1 MACRGAVPLTVP
13 MSFAAAVLL
22 VATLAMGLAAG
33 LFFAFAIAVM
43 PGLASTDD
51 RSYVAAMH
59 WINIRIL
66 NGWFAFAF
74 AGAMVFTLVAG
85 VAYLL
90 GDSRDV
96 LPWIVAGAV
105 LYAAQLLIT
114 FGINVPLNNELE
126 RAGKPQDLTDP
137 TAVRARFEARWVRWN
152 VVRAVLST
160 AAFACLLW
168 ALVLEGR
175 V

>member
-1 MACRGAVPLTVP
+1 
-13 MSFAAAVLL
+13 MSFAVAVLL
-22 VATLAMGLAAG
+22 VAALAMGLSAG
-33 LFFAFAIAVM
+33 LFVAFAIAVM
-43 PGLASTDD
+43 PGLAGTDD

-59 WINIRIL
+59 SINIRIL

-85 VAYLL
+85 AAHVL
-90 GDSRDV
+90 GDARGV
-96 LPWIVAGAV
+96 LPWIVAATV
-105 LYAAQLLIT
+105 LYAAQLVTT

-126 RAGKPQDLTDP
+126 RAGRPQDLTDP

-152 VVRAVLST
+152 VVRAVLAT

-175 V
+175 A